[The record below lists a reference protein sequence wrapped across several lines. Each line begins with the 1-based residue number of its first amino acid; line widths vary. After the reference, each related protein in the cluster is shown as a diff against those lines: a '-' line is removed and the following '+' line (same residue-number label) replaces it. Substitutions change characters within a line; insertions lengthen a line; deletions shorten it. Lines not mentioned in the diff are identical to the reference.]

1 MSENKYMKRTEIIQG
16 HIVEYHQH
24 DHTYYVD
31 GLVVPSV
38 SDLCKKAYPNRYRG
52 IDSNTLA
59 RAIKRGNHLH
69 QLIETYETK
78 GILGNT
84 IEFKNYLKLKE
95 SLNFKVKQVET
106 MVLIKYQDT
115 IIACGRF
122 DLLVELNGSLCL
134 IDIKRTREL
143 HIPTYTLQLN
153 LYRYGLMSNTA
164 IEIETLKILRLR
176 DSDAHI
182 VDIPIDDDLVHR
194 TLRAYVKPKLNPQ
207 VEPNLSLE
215 ATQQNTSISKGTWI
229 LWSVVFIMCIG
240 MLIWLFS

>member
-16 HIVEYHQH
+16 HIVEYHPH

-122 DLLVELNGSLCL
+122 DLLVELDGSLCL

-153 LYRYGLMSNTA
+153 LYRYGISSNTS
-164 IEIETLKILRLR
+164 IEIEALKILRLR
-176 DSDAHI
+176 DSDAHSI
-182 VDIPIDDDLVHR
+182 DIPVDDDLVRR
-194 TLRAYVKPKLNPQ
+194 TLNAYVKPKLNPQ

-215 ATQQNTSISKGTWI
+215 TIHRNATISTGTWI
-229 LWSVVFIMCIG
+229 LCGVIIIACIG
-240 MLIWLFS
+240 IVFWLFS

>member
-1 MSENKYMKRTEIIQG
+1 MKLTEIIQG
-16 HIVEYHQH
+16 HIVEYHPH

-31 GLVVPSV
+31 GHLVPSV

-69 QLIETYETK
+69 QLIEIYETK
-78 GILGNT
+78 GVLGNT

-122 DLLVELNGSLCL
+122 DLLVELSGSLCL